1 MTTIHKPQRCVGV
14 LTAIFLSCAGL
25 ALAQDTTGTLTGR
38 IIDAQQL
45 PMPGV
50 TVSVAGP
57 KGTQETATDA
67 EGRFR
72 VPFLTPGSYTVRATL
87 DGFATI
93 EQPDVVIRLGQTI
106 DLPLT
111 MAVAGLT
118 QAVEVRANAALV
130 DRSSTTAGSNLSA
143 ELLQSVPVGRRLSDA
158 LYLAPGV
165 SSSGGAGQG
174 NPSIAGGSGLENQYV
189 IDGINITNAGYGALG
204 SYSIVFGSL
213 GNGTPFDF
221 IQEVQVKTG
230 GYEAEYGQSTGGI
243 VNVITK
249 SGTNQLRGSAF
260 GYVRLDGLEGDFTP
274 IVSESLSRVE
284 SVNTTAT
291 SLSDVGLQVGG
302 PIVRDRAFW
311 FAAIDPQWETHSL
324 VAPSAAPLS
333 GLGDVDRERRI
344 FNYAAKGT
352 FQLAGHR
359 IDASFFGDPAEGDM
373 GPQRAAALLRTDTAG
388 FSELT
393 YGGHNQTVRYE
404 GVLSPT
410 WFFEASVARAD
421 NSIQEVPS
429 VNEWSVEDQTG
440 PVIRRSGGIGFYE
453 VGNDGVNL
461 QFQGKSTHYLGDHQ
475 LRYGA
480 LYEDITYDNIIQRTG
495 PAFTLHDGTQTV
507 TGAQIVVLPDPTFG
521 RIFRVTR
528 ANTGNVRDTKQR
540 YLSAFVQ
547 DTWKVGERLT
557 IKPGLRYEQQE
568 LVGNLSEFKWDNN
581 WAPRIGATYDLLGSG
596 RSKLHGNWGRYF
608 TKVPN
613 DLAARALS
621 ADAGVTR
628 ADYFDANLTRPIPA
642 GVAAGPN
649 GDTVHYIT
657 AGLSPSAFDPD
668 SKSSYMDEA
677 LVGFEFEAAASLTL
691 GARYIHRSFGRIL
704 EDVGTVPLTAYFLFP
719 EEAGNSVEYFITNP
733 DENTPVLF
741 PELGASFEKAIHDYD
756 AVEVTVDKRFG
767 DHWQLQ
773 GSYRWSKLDGTFEGF
788 FRNDNGQS
796 DPAITS
802 LFDFPTND
810 PSYAAVGVPRFGFGG
825 DIRYLGDAGAGPL
838 PNDRTHQVKVYGN
851 YSFDIGLNLGGV
863 VTVGSGRPLT
873 AFAANPV
880 YDSAGEIPLTP
891 RGGGFQT
898 EEGLRVRAPIES
910 EINVHADYG
919 FRFNGRRLVLLADV
933 FNLFDRQSELEYDDW
948 TEISFGS
955 ANPDFG
961 RILAYQTPRQI
972 RLGLRYEF

>member
-1 MTTIHKPQRCVGV
+1 MQRHVGLLAVV
-14 LTAIFLSCAGL
+14 LIGWASI
-25 ALAQDTTGTLTGR
+25 ALAQETTGTLTGR

-45 PMPGV
+45 PIPGV
-50 TVSVAGP
+50 TVTVAGP
-57 KGTQETATDA
+57 QGTQEITTDA

-72 VPFLTPGSYTVRATL
+72 VPFLTPGIHTLRATL
-87 DGFATI
+87 AGFTTI
-93 EQPDVVIRLGQTI
+93 EQPNVSIRLGQTV

-111 MAVAGLT
+111 MAVAGIT
-118 QAVEVRANAALV
+118 QTVDVRTAAPLV
-130 DRSSTTAGSNLSA
+130 DLSNTTAGTNLTA

-165 SSSGGAGQG
+165 SSSGGAGQA
-174 NPSIAGGSGLENQYV
+174 NPSIAGGSGLDNQYV
-189 IDGINITNAGYGALG
+189 IDGVNITNAGYGSLG

-221 IQEVQVKTG
+221 IQEIEVKTG
-230 GYEAEYGQSTGGI
+230 GYEAEYGQSTGGM

-249 SGTNQLRGSAF
+249 SGSNELRGSGF
-260 GYVRLDGLEGDFTP
+260 TYFRLDELESNYTP
-274 IVSESLSRVE
+274 IVSESLSREE

-291 SLSDVGLQVGG
+291 SVSDAGFQVGG

-311 FAAIDPQWETHSL
+311 FAAIDPQWETRSL

-333 GLGDVDRERRI
+333 RLGEVDRDRRI

-352 FQLAGHR
+352 FQVATGHR
-359 IDASFFGDPAEGDM
+359 LDASFFGDPAEGDL
-373 GPQRAAALLRTDTAG
+373 GPQRAAALLRNDTAG
-388 FSELT
+388 FSDLT

-404 GVLSPT
+404 GVPGPT
-410 WFFEASVARAD
+410 WSLEGSVARAK
-421 NSIQEVPS
+421 NSIEEVPS

-453 VGNDGVNL
+453 VGNNGVNL

-475 LRYGA
+475 LRYGI
-480 LYEDITYDNIIQRTG
+480 LYEDISYDNIIQRTG
-495 PAFTLHDGTQTV
+495 PTFTLPDGTQTV
-507 TGAQIVVLPDPTFG
+507 TGAQITVLPDPTFG
-521 RIFRVTR
+521 RIHRVTR
-528 ANTGNVRDTKQR
+528 ANTGNVRNTKQH
-540 YLSAFVQ
+540 YLSFFVQ
-547 DTWKVGERLT
+547 NTWNVGARLT

-568 LVGNLSEFKWDNN
+568 LVGNLSAFKWDNN
-581 WAPRIGATYDLLGSG
+581 WAPRIGATYDVLGNG
-596 RSKLHGNWGRYF
+596 RSKVYGNWGRF
-608 TKVPN
+608 FAKVPN

-642 GVAAGPN
+642 GVAAGPT

-657 AGLSPSAFDPD
+657 AGLSPSTFDPD
-668 SKSSYMDEA
+668 SKSSFLDEA
-677 LVGFEFEAAASLTL
+677 IVGVELEAAPGLSL

-719 EEAGNSVEYFITNP
+719 EQAGNSVEYFITNP

-741 PELGASFEKAIHDYD
+741 PELGARFEKAIHDYD
-756 AVEVTVDKRFG
+756 AVEVTVDKRFAG
-767 DHWQLQ
+767 NWQLQ
-773 GSYRWSKLDGTFEGF
+773 GSYRWSRLYGTFEGF

-802 LFDFPTND
+802 LFDFPTSD
-810 PSYAAVGVPRFGFGG
+810 PTYAAIGVPQFGFGG
-825 DIRYLGDAGAGPL
+825 DIRNLGDAGAGRL
-838 PNDRTHQVKVYGN
+838 PNDRTQQVKAYGN
-851 YSFDIGLNLGGV
+851 YAFDMGLNLGGG

-880 YDSAGEIPLTP
+880 YDSSGEIPLTP
-891 RGGGFQT
+891 RGEGFQT
-898 EEGLRVRAPIES
+898 EGGFRKRAPIES
-910 EINVHADYG
+910 DVNVHADYG
-919 FRFNGRRLVLLADV
+919 FRFGGQRVVVLADV
-933 FNLFDRQSELEYDDW
+933 FNLFDRQGKLEYDDW
-948 TEISFGS
+948 TETGFGTPN
-955 ANPDFG
+955 ADFG
-961 RILAYQTPRQI
+961 RILAYQTPRQV